1 MALARE
7 LAFPGQVMAP
17 LERAAE
23 TLPEWGYES
32 LAAPEAA
39 GAQWEVIAAML
50 PPPAE
55 DGGMG
60 QLAAALAGACYTR
73 QAYRRQGIPDEIF
86 GATMGCFRRF
96 LRETSAMT
104 GQWAF
109 DRGFWTWRQVGCRL
123 FRLGTLEFEYCAG
136 EDAPVLHV
144 HIPSDAALS
153 GKELEQSYAWAE
165 RFFAG
170 EGRAACYGG
179 APAAMRCKSWL
190 LAPALEKLLPEQ
202 SGIRRF
208 AADYQRYAV
217 DEDAPDFYQWL
228 FQCGADT
235 PVERLP
241 ERTSLQRNAKRF
253 LLGGGKIG
261 AASGERKQFTSRPSC
276 AILGKNGKGASYEQ
290 EFSS

>member
-39 GAQWEVIAAML
+39 GAQWEAIAAML

-96 LRETSAMT
+96 FPH
-104 GQWAF
+104 W
-109 DRGFWTWRQVGCRL
+109 
-123 FRLGTLEFEYCAG
+123 
-136 EDAPVLHV
+136 P
-144 HIPSDAALS
+144 
-153 GKELEQSYAWAE
+153 
-165 RFFAG
+165 
-170 EGRAACYGG
+170 
-179 APAAMRCKSWL
+179 APATR
-190 LAPALEKLLPEQ
+190 
-202 SGIRRF
+202 
-208 AADYQRYAV
+208 
-217 DEDAPDFYQWL
+217 
-228 FQCGADT
+228 T
-235 PVERLP
+235 PGS
-241 ERTSLQRNAKRF
+241 RTA
-253 LLGGGKIG
+253 
-261 AASGERKQFTSRPSC
+261 
-276 AILGKNGKGASYEQ
+276 
-290 EFSS
+290 